1 MHAKWCSN
9 YWETVLINFFSFF
22 FSSGGF
28 IHFSKLC
35 FLSSGHPHF
44 SHVRKAN
51 LFRVGEL
58 FDHWLH
64 SERPSLVFHSLG
76 SSLHTL
82 FSSKVGINH
91 YYAPTLSTCTIKGR
105 PALSMNIKRPNFWIV
120 CIGDI
125 DIFISTI
132 LMRCFQSLYFGL
144 HSIDVHW

>member
-9 YWETVLINFFSFF
+9 YWETVLINFFSF

-82 FSSKVGINH
+82 FSSKVGVNRINH
-91 YYAPTLSTCTIKGR
+91 YYASTLFPLVQKR
-105 PALSMNIKRPNFWIV
+105 PELSMNVKRAKANVSTFES
-120 CIGDI
+120 CCFGDVNL
-125 DIFISTI
+125 FPTLTMLRFESP
-132 LMRCFQSLYFGL
+132 YFGL
-144 HSIDVHW
+144 